1 MSATTE
7 IRSDIQSANQWR
19 RLGAGMLAA
28 FVFGVAFFS
37 ICQRSAEDLTLVFVD
52 SPRNIVPEGH
62 VAQVKIFRTI
72 VPKGSTVYYI
82 MGQQEGWQF
91 GLWQRS
97 LYPDY
102 VVLPVIGL
110 ANLNAD
116 QSGKIRAEKHIDFA
130 LSAGDPPLNPGFDSP
145 VSLPPYPNGIPVIL
159 GKLRP

>member
-1 MSATTE
+1 MAATTQIRPE
-7 IRSDIQSANQWR
+7 IRPVNEWR

-37 ICQRSAEDLTLVFVD
+37 IYQRSVEDLTLVFVD
-52 SPRNIVPEGH
+52 APRNIVPEGH
-62 VAQVKIFRTI
+62 RAQVRIFRSI

-82 MGQQEGWQF
+82 MDQQEAWQF

-102 VVLPVIGL
+102 VVLPVTGL
-110 ANLNAD
+110 AELHAD
-116 QSGKIRAEKHIDFA
+116 GFRKVQADKHIDFA
-130 LSAGDPPLNPGFDSP
+130 LSAGAHPLNPGFDSP
-145 VSLPPYPNGIPVIL
+145 LSLPPYPDGIPVIL